1 MADDSAPEPALP
13 TGVQYDI
20 SAGGYRA
27 VITELGATL
36 RSLSSNC
43 ADLIC
48 GFGAAETISSGRGQ
62 QLIPWPNRIR
72 DGRYRIDDVD
82 YQLALSEPDRHN
94 AMHGLVR
101 WTGWRLVSHEPS
113 SVTLQHTV
121 FPQKGWPTVLESMI
135 SYRLSSDGLQV
146 DVQAR
151 NLGDHR
157 VPFGYGA
164 HPFLTAG
171 ESSVDELSLTLPAD
185 RYLQVDDR
193 MLPTE
198 LVEVDERYD
207 FREQKPVAGLDLD
220 TAYSDLHRDDQGR
233 WRVSIACGSRRTSL
247 WADERHRWAQV
258 FTGGGDRTTGL
269 AVEPMTCG
277 PDAFNP
283 GPTTEGVVSLEPG
296 QSYQGHWGIQGE

>member
-36 RSLSSNC
+36 RSLSSNG

-113 SVTLQHTV
+113 SVTLQQTV

-135 SYRLSSDGLQV
+135 SYRLSSEGLQV

-185 RYLQVDDR
+185 RYLQVDER

-207 FREQKPVAGLDLD
+207 FRQEKPVAGLDLD

-283 GPTTEGVVSLEPG
+283 GPTTEGVLTLEPG
-296 QSYQGHWGIQGE
+296 QSYQGRWGIQGE